1 MIEWSNMSDKLTIA
15 DFVRKLQENGFNIT
29 DATLYRNVIEI
40 LDNLDLDVEDWF
52 NIYNNVKSEKIKQIA
67 REKILKKVKTV
78 Q

>member
-1 MIEWSNMSDKLTIA
+1 MIEWSNMSEKLTIA

-29 DATLYRNVIEI
+29 DATLYRHVIEI

-52 NIYNNVKSEKIKQIA
+52 NIYNNVKSERIKRIA
-67 REKILKKVKTV
+67 REKILKKLKTV